1 MSAAHYNIEVDQG
14 SDFSIEVE
22 VKEDDVVKNLTG
34 YSARAQAS

>member
-14 SDFSIEVE
+14 SDFSIDFE

-34 YSARAQAS
+34 YSARAQA